1 MAEYLTNNTDLKKVA
16 DAIRAKGGT
25 SAALAYPDEYVSAIN
40 AITTGIE
47 LKIVVSV
54 TTGATVTATKGRDR
68 YVGQWGLH
76 ACCSGGRYMERQG
89 YAGRANVRYKKRL
102 RRR

>member
-16 DAIRAKGGT
+16 DAIRTKGGT

-40 AITTGIE
+40 AITTGTE

-54 TTGATVTATKGRDR
+54 TTGATVIATKDATDEMPIEKPLKLSFDR
-68 YVGQWGLH
+68 PFL
-76 ACCSGGRYMERQG
+76 
-89 YAGRANVRYKKRL
+89 YAICMPNGEPLFIGKQVSM
-102 RRR
+102 